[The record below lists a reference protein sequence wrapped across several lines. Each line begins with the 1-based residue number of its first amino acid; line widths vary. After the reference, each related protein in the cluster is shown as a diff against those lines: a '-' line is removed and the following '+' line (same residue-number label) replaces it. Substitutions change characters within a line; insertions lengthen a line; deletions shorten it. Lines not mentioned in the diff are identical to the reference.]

1 MQTTGEETDPWTSPD
16 PALAMALRELAWYER
31 NANWARIANRASEI
45 LLLVL
50 SAATTVVAA
59 LSAPA
64 WLTAS
69 LAAAALVVTG
79 VRKTADWHESWVSFR
94 ARWSELRA
102 MVNQYR
108 LVPEAQRDEDAK
120 RQLLVR
126 VDEIVSSKTGSW
138 AVRRR
143 TLETQVEKSA

>member
-1 MQTTGEETDPWTSPD
+1 MRTTGEQADPWTSPD
-16 PALAMALRELAWYER
+16 PALAIALRELGWYER
-31 NANWARIANRASEI
+31 SANRARIANRTSEI

-50 SAATTVVAA
+50 SAATTVAAA

-79 VRKTADWHESWVSFR
+79 VRKSADWHENWVSFR
-94 ARWSELRA
+94 ARWSELRTF
-102 MVNQYR
+102 VNQYR
-108 LVPEAQRDEDAK
+108 LLPDAERDDEAK

-126 VDEIVSSKTGSW
+126 VDEIVRSDTGDW
-138 AVRRR
+138 AARRR
-143 TLETQVEKSA
+143 TLETQSQKNA